1 MLYYSKKMTFFQSI
15 FLAFIQGL
23 TEFLP
28 LSSSGHLVLFQKLF
42 GLEPPI
48 LFDILVHVGTLGAVF
63 LFFRQELKLLV
74 VDFFKKEK
82 KAVKLVS
89 LMVVGTLP
97 AALVG
102 FWLKSFLEVVFSSLR
117 LLSFAYLL
125 TSLLLFS
132 TKLVK
137 EKKKGL
143 EDLSWRD
150 ALFIGFFQALAL
162 LPGVSRSGAT
172 ITAALWLKTKP
183 QAAFRFSFYL
193 AIPAV
198 LGALVL
204 ELPALFSSS
213 ATFWLQGALGM
224 FVAGGVG
231 FISLKLLDLAI
242 KRWRF
247 WLFGFYCLFLSIII
261 FFLS

>member
-1 MLYYSKKMTFFQSI
+1 MTFFQAI
-15 FLAFIQGL
+15 FLAFVQGL

-63 LFFRQELKLLV
+63 LFFRQELKSLTMA
-74 VDFFKKEK
+74 FFKKEK
-82 KAVKLVS
+82 EAIKLVS
-89 LMVVGTLP
+89 FVVLGTLP

-102 FWLKSFLEVVFSSLR
+102 FWLKSFLEVVFNSLR
-117 LLSFAYLL
+117 LLGFTYLF
-125 TSLLLFS
+125 TSLFLFS

-137 EKKKGL
+137 EKKKSLKSLTWFDAGL
-143 EDLSWRD
+143 
-150 ALFIGFFQALAL
+150 IGLFQALAL
-162 LPGVSRSGAT
+162 LPGVSRSGVT
-172 ITAALWLKTKP
+172 VSAALWRKAKP
-183 QAAFRFSFYL
+183 QTAFRFSFYL

-204 ELPALFSSS
+204 ELPALFNSS
-213 ATFWLQGALGM
+213 AAFWQQGILGM
-224 FVAGGVG
+224 FIAGGVG
-231 FISLKLLDLAI
+231 FVSLKLLDLVM
-242 KRWRF
+242 KGWRF
-247 WLFGFYCLFLSIII
+247 WLFGFYCLFLGIAI